1 MYRISLSL
9 DQDTD
14 ILYLNVAGQSIVVLD
29 TAEAVTELL
38 EKRSSVY
45 SSRSVSI
52 LILRPTFSLSHSAR
66 MPMINELMGW
76 NFNFGFMKYGR

>member
-1 MYRISLSL
+1 MYRIPLSL

-45 SSRSVSI
+45 SSRSVS
-52 LILRPTFSLSHSAR
+52 S
-66 MPMINELMGW
+66 
-76 NFNFGFMKYGR
+76 